1 MTRSAKIRL
10 TPPIAIPAFLVTQNV
25 TAATRVSSN
34 CRSYVMLNG
43 DGRPVDRL
51 PVQSRSAVT
60 TLIFGGAVAGVVALH
75 LATNG
80 TLGFHT
86 DELYYI
92 DAGRH
97 PAFGYVDFPPVVP
110 LLARLETDLLGTSPW
125 KLRVLPTLLGG
136 VMVALSGVYV
146 RRLGG
151 SLRLQAIALLIAI
164 TAPYFL
170 GANWVFQTVTFD
182 EVTWMVA
189 LYWFLELVI
198 TGRPRYWVYL
208 GITLGIGLEV
218 KYTIVGLI
226 LGICMA
232 VVLTRSLRQALRSRY
247 PWIAAGLAL
256 LIWSPNLAWQIAE
269 GFPSLEYVIS
279 HRGSGGGPLIYVI
292 EIVVYLLF
300 LLPLWIVGV
309 VSLFRSRSLRPIGI
323 ACVLP
328 LVLFL
333 FVGKSYY
340 AVGTVP
346 IVLAQGLMAISR
358 VKRPRLRTGF
368 QIAVVVAAA
377 AEFLIFAQITLPITP
392 PDRLHAAGLDD
403 KNELFADSVGW
414 DDIARQ
420 VNTIYSD
427 LPEAQQ
433 RHTVVI
439 SKYYGV
445 PGALAIYA
453 DPNTRPLVVS
463 PHLSDYYWLPSN
475 VAAVDA
481 LMVDYQPADVAWMC
495 ASPTLIAHLSVPY
508 NVKGLEQGAPVTL
521 CRLEAPLPSLWER
534 LRNFS

>member
-1 MTRSAKIRL
+1 
-10 TPPIAIPAFLVTQNV
+10 
-25 TAATRVSSN
+25 
-34 CRSYVMLNG
+34 
-43 DGRPVDRL
+43 
-51 PVQSRSAVT
+51 VT
-60 TLIFGGAVAGVVALH
+60 TLIFGGAVAGVIALH

-110 LLARLETDLLGTSPW
+110 VLARLETDLLGTSPW
-125 KLRVLPTLLGG
+125 HLRVLPTLLGG
-136 VMVALSGVYV
+136 LMVALSGAYV

-151 SLRLQAIALLIAI
+151 SLRLQAIALLIAMA
-164 TAPYFL
+164 APYFL

-182 EVTWMVA
+182 EFMWMVA

-198 TGRPRYWVYL
+198 TTRSRYWVYL

-226 LGICMA
+226 LGICLA
-232 VVLTRSLRQALRSRY
+232 VLLTPSLRHALRSRY

-256 LIWSPNLAWQIAE
+256 LIWSPNLAWQFAE
-269 GFPSLEYVIS
+269 GFPSFEYVS
-279 HRGSGGGPLIYVI
+279 NHRGSGGGPLIYAI
-292 EIVVYLLF
+292 EIIVYLLF
-300 LLPLWIVGV
+300 LLPLWTAGL

-323 ACVLP
+323 ACALP

-346 IVLAQGLMAISR
+346 IALAQGLMAISHVR
-358 VKRPRLRTGF
+358 RPWLRSGV
-368 QIAVVVAAA
+368 QIGAVAAA
-377 AEFLIFAQITLPITP
+377 VAEFVTFAQITLPVTP
-392 PDRLHAAGLDD
+392 PDRLHAAGLDE

-420 VNTIYSD
+420 VTTIYND

-433 RHTVVI
+433 RHMVVI

-453 DPNTRPLVVS
+453 DPNNRPLVVS

-475 VAAVDA
+475 VTAVDA
-481 LMVDYQPADVAWMC
+481 LMIDYQPADVAWMC
-495 ASPTLIAHLSVPY
+495 GSPMIVAHLTVPY
-508 NVKGLEQGAPVTL
+508 EVKGLEQGAPVTF
-521 CRLEAPLPSLWER
+521 CRLEAPLPGLWGR